1 MNKTKKYVESIARA
15 VFNNI
20 VLDAT
25 SKAQKKYGFDMTKH
39 EGAYSNTHN
48 NEADAFKH
56 AYMTWHL
63 SWYYGDQKAKEL
75 GDMHENETP
84 NAPHGEKNM
93 DLWNNAMGREIAYD
107 MKREL
112 GEDYDLLGD
121 DWASEYAS
129 RKIYEKM
136 RNGEL
141 ITNPYTDRRKYENLE
156 LELLTE
162 KDRVYSD
169 GEFKNFDEKVQA
181 LKMSKYM
188 DYIVDNNW
196 EAPTEKNLNKRVQS
210 GELIY
215 VEDYTRSN
223 GTKVHGYYRRRPYFA
238 RKKSSK

>member
-1 MNKTKKYVESIARA
+1 MNKTKKYVENFARD

-25 SKAQKKYGFDMTKH
+25 SKAQKKYGFDMTQK

-56 AYMTWHL
+56 AYLSWHL
-63 SWYYGDQKAKEL
+63 AWYYGDQKAKEL
-75 GDMHENETP
+75 GDMHEDETP
-84 NAPHGEKNM
+84 NAPYGERNM
-93 DLWNNAMGREIAYD
+93 DLWNNAMGREIAYE
-107 MKREL
+107 MKWKL
-112 GEDYDLLGD
+112 GDDYDLLGD

-129 RKIYEKM
+129 RKIWEKM
-136 RNGEL
+136 QRGEL
-141 ITNPYTDRRKYENLE
+141 ITNTNDKRRYENLE
-156 LELLTE
+156 LELLNE
-162 KDRVYSD
+162 NDRVYSD
-169 GEFKNFDEKVQA
+169 GEFRNFDEKVQA

-196 EAPTEKNLNKRVQS
+196 EAPTEANLKKRVQS

-215 VEDYTRSN
+215 VENYVRSD

-238 RKKSSK
+238 GKKISK

>member
-1 MNKTKKYVESIARA
+1 MKNTKKYVENFARD
-15 VFNNI
+15 VFNKV
-20 VLDAT
+20 VLNAT
-25 SKAQKKYGFDMTKH
+25 YKAQKKYGFDMTQK

-75 GDMHENETP
+75 GDMHEDETP
-84 NAPHGEKNM
+84 NAPFGERNM
-93 DLWNNAMGREIAYD
+93 DLWNNAIGREIAYE
-107 MKREL
+107 MKWKL
-112 GEDYDLLGD
+112 GDDYDLLGD
-121 DWASEYAS
+121 DWASDYAS

-136 RNGEL
+136 QNGEL
-141 ITNPYTDRRKYENLE
+141 ITNPNDKRKYENLE
-156 LELLTE
+156 LELLNE

-169 GEFKNFDEKVQA
+169 GEFRNFDEKVQA

-196 EAPTEKNLNKRVQS
+196 EASTEKNLNKRVQS

-215 VEDYTRSN
+215 VENYIRSG
-223 GTKVHGYYRRRPYFA
+223 GTKVHGYYRRKPYYQ
-238 RKKSSK
+238 K

>member
-1 MNKTKKYVESIARA
+1 MTKITSRRK
-15 VFNNI
+15 FNQI

-25 SKAQKKYGFDMTKH
+25 LKAQKKYGFDMTKK
-39 EGAYSNTHN
+39 EYSLSNTHN

-56 AYMTWHL
+56 AYL
-63 SWYYGDQKAKEL
+63 SWLLSYKYGSDYIAEQL
-75 GDMHENETP
+75 GNMHENEGTEFIF
-84 NAPHGEKNM
+84 GEKNM

-107 MKREL
+107 MKKEL

-121 DWASEYAS
+121 DWASDFAS
-129 RKIYEKM
+129 GKIYEKIQ
-136 RNGEL
+136 NGEL
-141 ITNPYTDRRKYENLE
+141 ITDPYDKRKYENLE
-156 LELLTE
+156 LELLSE
-162 KDRVYSD
+162 KDRIYSD

-196 EAPTEKNLNKRVQS
+196 EVPTEKNLNKRVQS

-215 VEDYTRSN
+215 VENYERSD

-238 RKKSSK
+238 SKKSSK

>member
-1 MNKTKKYVESIARA
+1 MERITSRKK
-15 VFNNI
+15 FNQA

-25 SKAQKKYGFDMTKH
+25 VKAQKKYGFDMTKKS
-39 EGAYSNTHN
+39 YSNSNTHN

-56 AYMTWHL
+56 AYL
-63 SWYYGDQKAKEL
+63 SWLLSYKYGGDFVAEQL
-75 GDMHENETP
+75 GNFHENETP
-84 NAPHGEKNM
+84 KAPLEEKNM
-93 DLWNNAMGREIAYD
+93 DLWNNAMGREIAYN

-112 GEDYDLLGD
+112 GDDYDLLGD

-136 RNGEL
+136 RKGEL
-141 ITNPYTDRRKYENLE
+141 ITNPNDKRRYENLE
-156 LELLTE
+156 LELLNE

-169 GEFKNFDEKVQA
+169 GEFRNFDEKVQA

-196 EAPTEKNLNKRVQS
+196 EVPTEKNLNKRVQS

-215 VEDYTRSN
+215 VENYERSD

-238 RKKSSK
+238 SKKSSK

>member
-1 MNKTKKYVESIARA
+1 MERITSRKK
-15 VFNNI
+15 FNQV

-25 SKAQKKYGFDMTKH
+25 RKAQKKYGFDMTKKS
-39 EGAYSNTHN
+39 YSLSSTHN

-56 AYMTWHL
+56 AYL
-63 SWYYGDQKAKEL
+63 SWLLSYKYGGDFVSEQL
-75 GDMHENETP
+75 GNMHENEG
-84 NAPHGEKNM
+84 NEYVRGEKNM

-112 GEDYDLLGD
+112 GGDYDLLGD
-121 DWASEYAS
+121 DWASDYAS

-136 RNGEL
+136 KNGEL
-141 ITNPYTDRRKYENLE
+141 IIDPYDKRRYENLE

-162 KDRVYSD
+162 NDKVYSS

-196 EAPTEKNLNKRVQS
+196 EAPTEKNLNKKVQS

-215 VEDYTRSN
+215 VENYERSD
-223 GTKVHGYYRRRPYFA
+223 GTKVQGYYRRRQYFA
-238 RKKSSK
+238 SKKSSK

>member
-1 MNKTKKYVESIARA
+1 MTQ
-15 VFNNI
+15 
-20 VLDAT
+20 
-25 SKAQKKYGFDMTKH
+25 KA
-39 EGAYSNTHN
+39 GAYSNTHN

-56 AYMTWHL
+56 AYMSWFL
-63 SWYYGDQKAKEL
+63 SYWGNDIKSKEL

-84 NAPHGEKNM
+84 NAPYGERNM
-93 DLWNNAMGREIAYD
+93 DLWNNAMGREIAYE
-107 MKREL
+107 MKWKL

-136 RNGEL
+136 QKGEL
-141 ITNPYTDRRKYENLE
+141 ITNPNDKRKYENLE
-156 LELLTE
+156 LELLNE

-169 GEFKNFDEKVQA
+169 GEFKNFDEKVQT

-196 EAPTEKNLNKRVQS
+196 EAPTEENLNKRVQS

-215 VEDYTRSN
+215 VENYVRSD
-223 GTKVHGYYRRRPYFA
+223 GTKVHGYYRRRPYFVS
-238 RKKSSK
+238 KKSSK

>member
-1 MNKTKKYVESIARA
+1 MEKITSRKK
-15 VFNNI
+15 FNQV

-25 SKAQKKYGFDMTKH
+25 AKAQKQYKFDMTKK
-39 EGAYSNTHN
+39 AYSLSDTHN

-56 AYMTWHL
+56 AYL
-63 SWYYGDQKAKEL
+63 SWLLSYKYGGDFVAEQL
-75 GDMHENETP
+75 GNFHENEGDEYIR
-84 NAPHGEKNM
+84 GEKNM

-112 GEDYDLLGD
+112 GDDYDLLGD

-136 RNGEL
+136 QNGEL
-141 ITNPYTDRRKYENLE
+141 ITDPYDKRRYENLE

-162 KDRVYSD
+162 NDKVYSD

-181 LKMSKYM
+181 LKKSKYM

-196 EAPTEKNLNKRVQS
+196 ETSTEKNLNKRVQS

-223 GTKVHGYYRRRPYFA
+223 GINVHGYYRRRPYFA
-238 RKKSSK
+238 SKKYSK

>member
-1 MNKTKKYVESIARA
+1 MSTIKSLLRKKFNK
-15 VFNNI
+15 I

-25 SKAQKKYGFDMTKH
+25 YKAQKKYGFDMMQH

-63 SWYYGDQKAKEL
+63 AWYYGDQKAKEL

-84 NAPHGEKNM
+84 NAPYGERNM
-93 DLWNNAMGREIAYD
+93 DLWNNTMGREIAYD
-107 MKREL
+107 MKKEL
-112 GEDYDLLGD
+112 GENYDLLGD
-121 DWASEYAS
+121 DWASDYAS

-136 RNGEL
+136 QKGEL
-141 ITNPYTDRRKYENLE
+141 ITNPNDRRRYENLE
-156 LELLTE
+156 LELLNE
-162 KDRVYSD
+162 KDRIYSD
-169 GEFKNFDEKVQA
+169 GEFKNFDEKVKA

-188 DYIVDNNW
+188 DYIIDNNL
-196 EAPTEKNLNKRVQS
+196 EAPTEKNLNKKVQS

-215 VEDYTRSN
+215 VENYERSD

-238 RKKSSK
+238 SKKSE

>member
-1 MNKTKKYVESIARA
+1 MERITSRNK
-15 VFNNI
+15 FNQV

-25 SKAQKKYGFDMTKH
+25 VKAQKKYGFDMTKKS
-39 EGAYSNTHN
+39 YSLSNTHN

-56 AYMTWHL
+56 AYL
-63 SWYYGDQKAKEL
+63 SWLLSYKYGGDFVSEQL
-75 GDMHENETP
+75 GNMHENEG
-84 NAPHGEKNM
+84 NEYVRGEKNM

-107 MKREL
+107 MKQQL
-112 GEDYDLLGD
+112 GDDYDLLGD

-136 RNGEL
+136 QKGEL
-141 ITNPYTDRRKYENLE
+141 ITDPYDRRRYENLE

-162 KDRVYSD
+162 NDKVYSD
-169 GEFKNFDEKVQA
+169 GEFRNFDEKVQA

-196 EAPTEKNLNKRVQS
+196 EVPTEKNLNKRVQS

-238 RKKSSK
+238 SKKSSK